1 MLSYGQSPEL
11 TFFKTS
17 GVGHKDVNS
26 KEFSNKDVSSIDISS
41 QENCNKRSRVL
52 LAVFLI

>member
-17 GVGHKDVNS
+17 GVSHKDVGS
-26 KEFSNKDVSSIDISS
+26 REFSSKDISS
-41 QENCNKRSRVL
+41 INVNSQENYNKKSRVL
-52 LAVFLI
+52 LVFLI